1 MKNRCYSRYSYI
13 LCYTFSLLFLVV
25 SFLPLFI
32 ETNEKIG
39 IKIIYISTMLM
50 FSVVS
55 LVIGLYYCQ
64 FYVLEDDRI
73 IVKWIFGIIDE
84 IYIDNAIVEVSC
96 FDSYFSWITTISLK
110 WICIYD
116 GSRKIEKFKKGFS
129 NKKNKGRLQIIFNDY
144 NYDRIKNK
152 FGILD
157 QK

>member
-64 FYVLEDDRI
+64 FYVLDDDKI
-73 IVKWIFGIIDE
+73 KVKWLFGIIDE
-84 IYIDNAIVEVSC
+84 ICIQNAIVEISC
-96 FDSYFSWITTISLK
+96 LDSYFSWITTIK
-110 WICIYD
+110 QEWICIYD
-116 GSRKIEKFKKGFS
+116 ASKEIVKFKKGFS
-129 NKKNKGRLQIIFNDY
+129 NKKNKGRLQIVYNDY
-144 NYDRIKNK
+144 NYGIVKKILNIKSN
-152 FGILD
+152 
-157 QK
+157 